1 MTDRIKG
8 IVVTLDRDYRD
19 DDVPAILNAIR
30 MIKGVVA
37 VAPKVS
43 TSDDWMARRRV
54 QHELRDKIYAIMDEF
69 FDERSPD
76 NGGKDFKQR

>member
-19 DDVPAILNAIR
+19 DDVRAILDAIR

-37 VAPKVS
+37 VAPQVS

-54 QHELRDKIYAIMDEF
+54 QHQLRDRIYKMMDEF
-69 FDERSPD
+69 FDERPD
-76 NGGKDFKQR
+76 NGGKDFKL